1 MATQFTDLEPLI
13 RTLLGDTD
21 PQLVMFSDSVLDS
34 HIRLRIL
41 TDDNPDVQEVGTS
54 RTFTK
59 DLTAAQKSLVILK
72 VAKAVISPVPDT
84 FSYRNPVTAVLR
96 KGGTIQLLAYL
107 DAQIEEVEGG
117 NIKFD
122 TEIEAITNGALRF
135 YQDYANAIT
144 ADRR

>member
-1 MATQFTDLEPLI
+1 MATQFTDIEPLI

-21 PQLVMFSDSVLDS
+21 PQLVMFSDAVLDS

-41 TDDNPDVQEVGTS
+41 TDDNPDVQENGAT
-54 RTFTK
+54 RIFTK

-135 YQDYANAIT
+135 YSDYANAIT
-144 ADRR
+144 SDRR